1 MKTKLY
7 ILLAALGLA
16 VSAAQGQ
23 NNAIRIPDLTVASG
37 NTIQMPVEMENSAD
51 IVALQFTIT
60 LPSGLYLTSSEATLT
75 ERADGH
81 SLKVKNMTDSTYL
94 CMVFSAENKPIIGR
108 KGTLFTIPLYTDASV
123 QEGDVLNMTITNL
136 VIADS
141 QGDNLASDYSAGAIS
156 IIKSADLEVQNVQ
169 LSTMSI
175 SPNGTLDIQWSVA
188 NIGGLGTTDGWSE
201 RLFLV
206 GTDGTEKCV
215 GTLYYDGVLSAGALV
230 SRQAS
235 LTMPAIIGI
244 DGAAQVRVTIVP
256 NANAGEPTWMQANN
270 TALSAGTL
278 TIEKQLVIT
287 PASIH
292 IDEASYQSYRLQLT
306 RSGSTSTA
314 ETFRLTKDADPRV
327 LLPETITIQ
336 KGQSGRYIYL
346 QVQANNQLDAD
357 SVVHFTITDDTQ
369 GYVTVEGVVILND
382 DTYPRI
388 MVAMDAEQLNEGES
402 TTATI
407 SLERASAS
415 DLLLTIRP
423 SSSRLSVPATVLIP
437 AGETTATIIVTGI
450 EDQTVNLNEEMS
462 ITVSA
467 TGYQAATQL
476 FTLVDNDI
484 PALQLVLAP
493 DIVSESDGPLAV
505 TATIRKTTNI
515 QRAIQVLL
523 YDDSEGE
530 IYYGTSRI
538 EMPAGVEEATLRLG
552 AIDNATVDGERV
564 HTITAAVYSSACHCN
579 VQPSETVGVATAR
592 LTITDNDGPTLSL
605 KANRAVIN
613 EGETLS
619 VTLSRNTAPTAPLVV
634 TLSADDTTAVDCPET
649 VTIPTGETDITF
661 HVQAQSNTLHTDDV
675 TIALQATAEGFSK
688 ANLWFSI
695 SDRTLPDAIVNL
707 DIEQTTLEVGDTMQL
722 HIEISNTGSYTLL
735 QAMPITLYA
744 SYTNAPIATLLLPED
759 LAPMQTLNLT
769 HSVSVPDKIGSY
781 RVYAV
786 ANEKKTQKELSYN
799 NNYSQIRTVD
809 VISPFQL
816 SVQTDQSLYHT
827 GDSILI
833 SGQVEGKNKANQ
845 TIEVYAINEGY
856 RYATTATSDENGYFQ
871 TKYLPKEWQIG
882 TFEVGACYPGEGKRE
897 PMATISVYGMQ
908 RTSTNAITHQLV
920 LGDAATGSIRIQNPC
935 HVPLKGLAVQVLSQP
950 EDCTFSINAP
960 SEIPAR
966 GSVALTY
973 QLTPTQPTESSEWR
987 KIELLVKTEEGVELP
1002 ITVYYFCQ
1010 NPRGELVASLAR
1022 INTTMVK
1029 GQERAYSFIL
1039 TNVGKGET
1047 GAISLETPTFMS
1059 LATPREM
1066 TSMQYADSAQV
1077 ILLLTPTDDMPLN
1090 YPVTGTIGINCA
1102 NGSGLSLPFSITPV
1116 SETTGTLVVDVC
1128 DENTYYTAE
1137 APHLQGAAVRVSH
1150 PTTGKTFAEG
1160 STDENGLF
1168 TAELQEGYYV
1178 LDVTANGHNSYRKT
1192 ILVDPGTETKT
1203 VINLSIEAI
1212 RVDFQVEETE
1222 IEDEYDITTTVQYET
1237 NVPVPV
1243 VELTMPNSIPAKELG
1258 DGESLIFYAVLTNKG
1273 LITAEDVSLVLPT
1286 DFSVLQFEALSYS
1299 EPFNLAPHQSVQ
1311 IPVRVTNTTNTAAA
1325 DPAQEEPIASNEV
1338 AKHQALTKSSNK
1350 PIDNDPCIGQ
1360 VGTLYYWDCGNDR
1373 RWHRYNVAM
1382 QVGACNSK
1390 DSTTWEIIKYPP
1402 TYGDEIPN
1410 PYYPS
1415 SPGSVPTLGGGGG
1428 GVFGSIA
1435 NIISAPA
1442 TLDQG
1447 CEPCQN
1453 EFLLR
1458 IVDCAINFLPVKK
1471 LGCIYGIAKTSYSL
1485 YEDGWNRE
1493 TGISTALTALGCITE
1508 ALAETLVP
1516 AYGITISIIDCLNS
1530 FLQPCEKE
1538 GTATKQALQGRYASP
1553 YQDNGYP
1560 SFIQDFQSKAEIM
1573 ADAQTAYCA
1582 YYIELFG
1589 DSAWLEN
1596 TSPVELYDL
1605 LNALSL
1611 STEDNLQ
1618 AADFLAYKP
1627 TNITDAQFERFI
1639 QRLNNSNLPKEQ
1651 QAGLSNCIDV
1661 DHLAACATIMQEQED
1676 KCQAMGY
1683 GSTEEM
1689 WQAETTKL
1697 QERLDEASQAVC
1709 ASITL
1714 QFSQQMVLTRQ
1725 AFEGTLTVFNGHETD
1740 AMENIRLN
1748 LEVRNPLGIVATA
1761 HEFQT
1766 NLTSIDR
1773 FNGELALDAGWTLS
1787 AQQTG
1792 VAKIQFIP
1800 TKYAAPM
1807 VETPY
1812 TFGGTLTYTDPF
1824 TGLDVTRELFPV
1836 TLTVKPAPNLELT
1849 YFMQRDILG
1858 DDPLTEEI
1866 EPSLDAQFALL
1877 IHNKGYGDATNVRMT
1892 TEQPSVV
1899 DNQKGLLINM
1909 EIISTQ
1915 LNGQEKTLALGK
1927 NVSTEFGNIPAQ
1939 STAYA
1944 QWWFRS
1950 SLLGHFTDYDVKAT
1964 QVNSYGNPDLSLLDT
1979 VTIHELIHSV
1989 REGNL
1994 LGFLTNDIIDANDM
2008 PDMLYTTDGR
2018 VESVAMTTDAQ
2029 MSRVSNTEYTL
2040 QVTPS
2045 APGWNYGS
2053 VADPTYGKTTLLSVV
2068 RLSDGEPIPLDNF
2081 WLTDRTLRDGK
2092 QPLYENR
2099 IHFADRFATLSSETY
2114 QLTFMPA
2121 PDTWL
2126 AIDTIIGI
2134 PENGLAISPI
2144 TELTVVFNKPI
2155 NSATFTPDD
2164 ITISC
2169 QGEALNAQLI
2179 TITPQD
2185 ERTYAIDL
2193 SKLYTVAGNG
2203 YYQLTIQTADV
2214 TDMETFQGKSGKS
2227 KGWNMYREGNISL
2240 TSCARPSDG
2249 GTIVVPENI
2258 AYGETFNM
2266 TASPNE
2272 GFLFCYWSVNDEQIT
2287 DVSTCS
2293 YTALG
2298 DVKAVAVFDKKK
2310 YRVQVD
2316 APQGGTIEGNSTGI
2330 YPYGEELC
2338 FTAHADD
2345 GFTFAGW
2352 IVDGVEQSVNYLG
2365 AQASSNVLQLTVVA
2379 SHTIQAQFVAMRQ
2392 LTLLATP
2399 SEGGFVDG
2407 DGNYL
2412 LGSEV
2417 LVTAN
2422 AATDYTF
2429 VRWSDGVTDNPRTIT
2444 LTEDTTLWAEF
2455 VHDAALVGIWYDG
2468 VPIPDFNP
2476 AVLEYTVEL
2485 PATQTDCPVIAATPY
2500 DAQSRIVLIQ
2510 ATVLPGQASVVVIA
2524 KTGALLTYTVKF
2536 VRKLSSDATLSR
2548 LAYNGISIENFRPD
2562 HFIYEVSLPS
2572 STTTIP
2578 TISAISSDLGARVI
2592 IVQATT
2598 FPGQA
2603 SVVVISADGSNT
2615 TTYTVEFQMGLSSDA
2630 SLMSMAF
2637 NGTPIEPFDAKE
2649 FSYMVTLPQGTTL
2662 IPYLTAEPSDPLAT
2676 VEIEQA
2682 TGLPG
2687 EAHVL
2692 VTAENGTQQ
2701 TYVVFFTIASTPTS
2715 LSEIENTTEV
2725 RKIFRNGQL
2734 IIIRGEQCY
2743 TPLGIAYPK

>member
-7 ILLAALGLA
+7 ILLAALWVA
-16 VSAAQGQ
+16 ASAAQGQ

-169 LSTMSI
+169 LSTVSI
-175 SPNGTLDIQWSVA
+175 SPNGALDIQWSVA

-215 GTLYYDGVLSAGALV
+215 GTLYYDGVLNAGASV
-230 SRQAS
+230 SRQAT
-235 LTMPAIIGI
+235 LTLPAIVGI
-244 DGAAQVRVTIVP
+244 DDEAQVRVTIVP

-306 RSGSTSTA
+306 RSGSTSAA
-314 ETFRLTKDADPRV
+314 ETFRLTKDADARV
-327 LLPETITIQ
+327 VLPETITIQ

-346 QVQANNQLDAD
+346 QVEANNHLDAD

-369 GYVTVEGVVILND
+369 GYATVEGVVILND

-407 SLERASAS
+407 TLERASAS

-437 AGETTATIIVTGI
+437 AGETTATIQVTGI

-476 FTLVDNDI
+476 FTMVDNDI

-515 QRAIQVLL
+515 QRAVQVLL

-538 EMPAGVEEATLRLG
+538 EMPAGVEEATVRLG

-564 HTITAAVYSSACHCN
+564 HTITAAVYSSACRCN

-592 LTITDNDGPTLSL
+592 LTITDDDGPTLSL

-619 VTLSRNTAPTAPLVV
+619 VTLSRNTAPAAPLVV
-634 TLSADDTTAVDCPET
+634 TLSADNTTVVTLPET
-649 VTIPTGETDITF
+649 VTIPTGETSVVFNI
-661 HVQAQSNTLHTDDV
+661 QAPNNTLHGDDV

-695 SDRTLPDAIVNL
+695 SDQTLPDAMASL
-707 DIEQTTLEVGDTMQL
+707 SMEQTTLEVGDTMQL
-722 HIEISNTGSYTLL
+722 NIEISNTGSYTL
-735 QAMPITLYA
+735 QQGMPIMVYA
-744 SYTNAPIATLLLPED
+744 SYAYSPIATIALPND
-759 LAPMQTLNLT
+759 LAPTEKTTLT
-769 HSVSVPDKIGSY
+769 YAAPVPSKIGTY
-781 RVYAV
+781 QVYAV
-786 ANEKKTQKELSYN
+786 ANEKKEQKELSYS
-799 NNYSQIRTVD
+799 NNYSQVLKID

-816 SVQTDQSLYHT
+816 SVQTEKALYQV
-827 GDSILI
+827 GDSVLI
-833 SGQVEGKNKANQ
+833 SGQVGGKKQANQ
-845 TIEVYAINEGY
+845 TIEVYAINDGY
-856 RYATTATSDENGYFQ
+856 RYATTVTSDESGHFQ
-871 TKYLPKEWQIG
+871 MNYQPKEWQIG
-882 TFEVGACYPGEGKRE
+882 TFAVGACYPNEGKRE
-897 PMATISVYGMQ
+897 PMATISVYGMK

-960 SEIPAR
+960 SEIPAG

-973 QLTPTQPTESSEWR
+973 QLTPTQPTEGCEWR

-1047 GAISLETPTFMS
+1047 GTISLEIPPFMS

-1066 TSMQYADSAQV
+1066 PSMQYADSAQV

-1116 SETTGTLVVDVC
+1116 SESTGTLVVDVC

-1160 STDENGLF
+1160 TTDENGLF

-1273 LITAEDVSLVLPT
+1273 LITAEDVSLVLPS
-1286 DFSVLQFEALSYS
+1286 DFSALQFEALSYS
-1299 EPFNLAPHQSVQ
+1299 EPFKLAPQQSVQ
-1311 IPVRVTNTTNTAAA
+1311 IPVRVTNTMNSATD
-1325 DPAQEEPIASNEV
+1325 DPAQEEPGAPV
-1338 AKHQALTKSSNK
+1338 KAKLLPPTSNK
-1350 PIDNDPCIGQ
+1350 PIDNDPCVGQ

-1373 RWHRYNVAM
+1373 RWHRYDVAM

-1402 TYGDEIPN
+1402 TYGEEIPN

-1415 SPGSVPTLGGGGG
+1415 SPGSVPTLGGSGI
-1428 GVFGSIA
+1428 FGTIA
-1435 NIISAPA
+1435 TIVAGPP
-1442 TLDQG
+1442 TEDKG

-1453 EFLLR
+1453 EFLLK
-1458 IVDCAINFLPVKK
+1458 ILECGLSFIPGYNDCLPGIIDCARNVNV
-1471 LGCIYGIAKTSYSL
+1471 T
-1485 YEDGWNRE
+1485 GWNRQN
-1493 TGISTALTALGCITE
+1493 GISCSLTGLGC
-1508 ALAETLVP
+1508 LASLFSKWVNP
-1516 AYGITISIIDCLNS
+1516 AIGITISVISCINS

-1538 GTATKQALQGRYASP
+1538 GTSAKQALQGRYASP

-1560 SFIQDFQSKAEIM
+1560 SYIQDFQGKAEIM
-1573 ADAQTAYCA
+1573 LDAQTAYCA

-1589 DSAWLEN
+1589 DSIWMEN

-1605 LNALSL
+1605 LSAISL
-1611 STEDNLQ
+1611 SVETTLQ
-1618 AADFLAYKP
+1618 SNDYLAYKP
-1627 TNITDAQFERFI
+1627 AGITDAQFELFI
-1639 QRLNNSNLPKEQ
+1639 QRLNNSNLPQEQ
-1651 QAGLSNCIDV
+1651 QVGLTNCINV
-1661 DHLAACATIMQEQED
+1661 DHLADCAAIILEQED
-1676 KCQAMGY
+1676 KCRAMGY
-1683 GSTEEM
+1683 GSMEEM

-1697 QERLDEASQAVC
+1697 QERLEEASQAVC
-1709 ASITL
+1709 ASISL

-1748 LEVRNPLGIVATA
+1748 LEVRDPMGIVATA

-1766 NLTSIDR
+1766 NLASIDQ
-1773 FNGELALDAGWTLS
+1773 FNGELAFDAGWTLS

-1836 TLTVKPAPNLELT
+1836 TLTVKPAPNLEFT

-1892 TEQPSVV
+1892 TEQPSIV
-1899 DNQKGLLINM
+1899 DNQKGLLLNM
-1909 EIISTQ
+1909 AIMSTQ

-1927 NVSTEFGNIPAQ
+1927 QTTTEFGNIPAQ
-1939 STAYA
+1939 STTYA

-1979 VTIHELIHSV
+1979 VTIRELIHAV
-1989 REGNL
+1989 RVGNMF
-1994 LGFLTNDIIDANDM
+1994 GFLTNDIIDEDDL
-2008 PDMLYTTDGR
+2008 PDMLYTTDGET
-2018 VESVAMTTDAQ
+2018 ESVAISTAAQ
-2029 MSRVSNTEYTL
+2029 ISRISNTEYTL

-2045 APGWNYGS
+2045 AIGWNYGS
-2053 VADPTYGKTTLLSVV
+2053 IADPTYGKAALLSVV
-2068 RLSDGEPIPLDNF
+2068 RQSDGENIPLDNF

-2099 IHFADRFATLSSETY
+2099 IHFADRFATLSAETY
-2114 QLTFMPA
+2114 QLTFMPT

-2126 AIDTIIGI
+2126 AVDTIIGI
-2134 PENGLAISPI
+2134 PENGLATNLV
-2144 TELTVVFNKPI
+2144 TELIVVFNKPI

-2179 TITPQD
+2179 TITPQN
-2185 ERTYAIDL
+2185 ERTYTIDL

-2203 YYQLTIQTADV
+2203 YYQLTIQTTNV
-2214 TDMETFQGKSGKS
+2214 TDMENFQGKSGKS

-2240 TSCARPSDG
+2240 TSKVLPADG
-2249 GTIVVPENI
+2249 GTVVVPENI
-2258 AYGETFNM
+2258 AYGETFSM

-2365 AQASSNVLQLTVVA
+2365 AQASSNVLQLTVAA

-2524 KTGALLTYTVKF
+2524 KTGALLTYTIKF
-2536 VRKLSSDATLSR
+2536 TRKLSSDATLSA
-2548 LAYNGISIENFRPD
+2548 LAYNGISVENFRPD
-2562 HFIYEVSLPS
+2562 YFIYEVSLPS
-2572 STTTIP
+2572 STTAIP

>member
-7 ILLAALGLA
+7 ILLAALWVA
-16 VSAAQGQ
+16 ASAAQGQ

-37 NTIQMPVEMENSAD
+37 NTIQMPVELENSAD
-51 IVALQFTIT
+51 IVAIQFTIT

-123 QEGDVLNMTITNL
+123 QEGDVLNIKITNL

-141 QGDNLASDYSAGAIS
+141 HGDNLASDYSAGAIS

-169 LSTMSI
+169 VSAASI
-175 SPNGTLDIQWSVA
+175 SPNGALDIQWSVA

-206 GTDGTEKCV
+206 GADGTEKCV
-215 GTLYYDGVLSAGALV
+215 GTLYYDGVLNAGASV
-230 SRQAS
+230 SRQAT
-235 LTMPAIIGI
+235 LTLPAIVGI
-244 DGAAQVRVTIVP
+244 DGEAQVRVTIVP

-306 RSGSTSTA
+306 RSGSTSA
-314 ETFRLTKDADPRV
+314 VETFRLTKDADARV
-327 LLPETITIQ
+327 VLPETITIQ

-346 QVQANNQLDAD
+346 QVQANQQLDTD

-369 GYVTVEGVVILND
+369 GYAAVEGVVILND

-388 MVAMDAEQLNEGES
+388 MVAMETEQLDEGES

-407 SLERASAS
+407 TLERASAT

-437 AGETTATIIVTGI
+437 AGETAATIQVTGI

-467 TGYQAATQL
+467 TGYQAATQVL
-476 FTLVDNDI
+476 TLVDNDI

-493 DIVSESDGPLAV
+493 DVVSESDGPLAV

-564 HTITAAVYSSACHCN
+564 HTITSAVYSSACRCN
-579 VQPSETVGVATAR
+579 VLPSETVGVATAR

-619 VTLSRNTAPTAPLVV
+619 VTLSRNTAPAAPLVV
-634 TLSADDTTAVDCPET
+634 TLSADNTTAVTLPET
-649 VTIPTGETDITF
+649 VTIPTGETSVVFNI
-661 HVQAQSNTLHTDDV
+661 QAQNNTLHGDDV

-695 SDRTLPDAIVNL
+695 SDQTLPDAMASL
-707 DIEQTTLEVGDTMQL
+707 SMEQTTLEVGDTMQL
-722 HIEISNTGSYTLL
+722 NIEISNIGSYIL
-735 QAMPITLYA
+735 QQGMPIMVYA
-744 SYTNAPIATLLLPED
+744 SYAYSPIATIALPND
-759 LAPMQTLNLT
+759 LAPTEKTTLT
-769 HSVSVPDKIGSY
+769 YAAPVPSKIGTY
-781 RVYAV
+781 QVYAV
-786 ANEKKTQKELSYN
+786 ANEKKEQKELSYS
-799 NNYSQIRTVD
+799 NNYSQVLKID
-809 VISPFQL
+809 VTSPFQL
-816 SVQTDQSLYHT
+816 SVQTEKALYQV
-827 GDSILI
+827 GDSVLI
-833 SGQVEGKNKANQ
+833 SGQVEGKKQANQ
-845 TIEVYAINEGY
+845 TIEIYAINDGY
-856 RYATTATSDENGYFQ
+856 RYATTVTSDESGHFQ
-871 TKYLPKEWQIG
+871 MNYQPKEWQIG
-882 TFEVGACYPGEGKRE
+882 TFAVGACYPSEGKRE
-897 PMATISVYGMQ
+897 PMATISVYGMK

-920 LGDAATGSIRIQNPC
+920 LGDVATGSIRIQNPC
-935 HVPLKGLAVQVLSQP
+935 HVPLKGLAVKVVSKP
-950 EDCTFSINAP
+950 EDCTFNIEAP
-960 SEIPAR
+960 SEIPA
-966 GSVALTY
+966 GSSVALTY
-973 QLTPTQPTESSEWR
+973 QLTPTQSTEGNDWS
-987 KIELLVKTEEGVELP
+987 KVELLAQTEEGVELP

-1010 NPRGELVASLAR
+1010 NPRGALVASLAR

-1029 GQERAYSFIL
+1029 GQERVYSFIL
-1039 TNVGKGET
+1039 TNVGRGET
-1047 GAISLETPTFMS
+1047 GKISLELPSFMS

-1066 TSMQYADSAQV
+1066 PSMQYADSAQV
-1077 ILLLTPTDDMPLN
+1077 ILLFTPTDDMPLN

-1116 SETTGTLVVDVC
+1116 SESTGTLVVDVC

-1137 APHLQGAAVRVSH
+1137 APHLRGAAVRVSH
-1150 PTTGKTFAEG
+1150 PTTGKTIAEG
-1160 STDENGLF
+1160 TTDENGLF
-1168 TAELQEGYYV
+1168 TPELQEGYYV
-1178 LDVTANGHNSYRKT
+1178 LDVTANGHSSYRKN

-1273 LITAEDVSLVLPT
+1273 LITAEDVSLVLPS

-1299 EPFNLAPHQSVQ
+1299 EPFKLAPQQSVQ
-1311 IPVRVTNTTNTAAA
+1311 IPVRVTNTTNTAIVE
-1325 DPAQEEPIASNEV
+1325 PAQEEPITSEERKVTRSAAKAIPSIKDLPCVASVFPIYFWECGLDRQMGYYERKLQLGTCTIEDQSV
-1338 AKHQALTKSSNK
+1338 TKPNTDK
-1350 PIDNDPCIGQ
+1350 L
-1360 VGTLYYWDCGNDR
+1360 GTIYPYP
-1373 RWHRYNVAM
+1373 
-1382 QVGACNSK
+1382 
-1390 DSTTWEIIKYPP
+1390 TTGPSYPP
-1402 TYGDEIPN
+1402 
-1410 PYYPS
+1410 
-1415 SPGSVPTLGGGGG
+1415 VPTAPTTGGNTEPQNGA
-1428 GVFGSIA
+1428 SST
-1435 NIISAPA
+1435 IISMP
-1442 TLDQG
+1442 TI
-1447 CEPCQN
+1447 E
-1453 EFLLR
+1453 ER
-1458 IVDCAINFLPVKK
+1458 
-1471 LGCIYGIAKTSYSL
+1471 GCIPCLTDYSIKFIL
-1485 YEDGWNRE
+1485 CGL
-1493 TGISTALTALGCITE
+1493 SLTPGLGCITSLAVCGLE
-1508 ALAETLVP
+1508 ASMDGMNVHTGLDCALA
-1516 AYGITISIIDCLNS
+1516 GIGCKYPGLGELCSKISCIHSL
-1530 FLQPCEKE
+1530 LQPCSITTGGLKKSSLNRAEAE
-1538 GTATKQALQGRYASP
+1538 S
-1553 YQDNGYP
+1553 YQENNGYP
-1560 SFIQDFQSKAEIM
+1560 SYVQEFQNNAATILLSSL
-1573 ADAQTAYCA
+1573 TAYYD
-1582 YYIELFG
+1582 YYVELFG
-1589 DSAWLEN
+1589 DSVWVDNIKEE
-1596 TSPVELYDL
+1596 ELKIL
-1605 LNALSL
+1605 LNQLSQAE
-1611 STEDNLQ
+1611 STPLQ

-1651 QAGLSNCIDV
+1651 QVGLSNCIDV
-1661 DHLAACATIMQEQED
+1661 DHLADCAAIILEQED

-1683 GSTEEM
+1683 SSMEEM

-1709 ASITL
+1709 ASISL

-1748 LEVRNPLGIVATA
+1748 LEVRDPMGIVATA

-1766 NLTSIDR
+1766 NLASIDQ
-1773 FNGELALDAGWTLS
+1773 FNGELAFDAGWTLS

-1858 DDPLTEEI
+1858 DDPLTEEV
-1866 EPSLDAQFALL
+1866 EPSEDAQFALL

-1927 NVSTEFGNIPAQ
+1927 SATTEFGNISAQ
-1939 STAYA
+1939 STTYA

-1979 VTIHELIHSV
+1979 VTIRELIHAV
-1989 REGNL
+1989 RVGDM
-1994 LGFLTNDIIDANDM
+1994 LGFLTNDIIDDDDL
-2008 PDMLYTTDGR
+2008 PDMLYTTDGET
-2018 VESVAMTTDAQ
+2018 ESVAINTATQ
-2029 MSRVSNTEYTL
+2029 ISRISNTEYTL
-2040 QVTPS
+2040 LVTPS
-2045 APGWNYGS
+2045 SIGWNYGS
-2053 VADPTYGKTTLLSVV
+2053 VADPTYGKAALLSVV
-2068 RLSDGEPIPLDNF
+2068 RKSDGENIPLDNF

-2099 IHFADRFATLSSETY
+2099 IHFADRFATLSAETY
-2114 QLTFMPA
+2114 QLTFMPT

-2126 AIDTIIGI
+2126 AVDTIIGI
-2134 PENGLAISPI
+2134 PENGFATSPI
-2144 TELTVVFNKPI
+2144 TELIVVFNKPI
-2155 NSATFTPDD
+2155 NSATFTTDD

-2179 TITPQD
+2179 TITPQN
-2185 ERTYAIDL
+2185 ERTYTIDL

-2203 YYQLTIQTADV
+2203 YYQLTIQTTDI
-2214 TDMETFQGKSGKS
+2214 TDMENFQGKSGKS

-2240 TSCARPSDG
+2240 TSKVLPADG
-2249 GTIVVPENI
+2249 GTVVVPKNI

-2298 DVKAVAVFDKKK
+2298 DMKAVAVFDKKK

-2316 APQGGTIEGNSTGI
+2316 TPQGGTIEGNSTGI
-2330 YPYGEELC
+2330 YPYGEELR

-2352 IVDGVEQSVNYLG
+2352 IVDGVEQGANYLG
-2365 AQASSNVLQLTVVA
+2365 AQASSNVLQLTVAA
-2379 SHTIQAQFVAMRQ
+2379 SHTIQAQFVAIRR

-2399 SEGGFVDG
+2399 SEGGTVDG
-2407 DGNYL
+2407 DGDYL

-2429 VRWSDGVTDNPRTIT
+2429 VRWSDGLTENPRTIT
-2444 LTEDTTLWAEF
+2444 LTEDSTLWAEF
-2455 VHDAALVGIWYDG
+2455 VHDAALVSITYDG
-2468 VPIPDFNP
+2468 VPVPDFNP
-2476 AVLEYTVEL
+2476 AMLEYTVEL

-2524 KTGALLTYTVKF
+2524 KTGALLTYTIKF
-2536 VRKLSSDATLSR
+2536 TRKLSSDATLSA
-2548 LAYNGISIENFRPD
+2548 LAYNGISVENFRPD

-2572 STTTIP
+2572 STTAIP

-2649 FSYMVTLPQGTTL
+2649 FSYMVTLPQGTAL

-2676 VEIEQA
+2676 VDIEQA

-2715 LSEIENTTEV
+2715 LSEIENTTVV

-2743 TPLGIAYPK
+2743 TPLGITYQK